1 MVDHREPKRCEPF
14 DERKARVA
22 GRAVERAPTDR
33 SSSVGWE
40 NAVPCSVM
48 PARHVFHALFAA
60 ALLPLSLFAQSSITS
75 PPPMVLHAAHLLDVD
90 KGALI
95 SPGEIL
101 IEGDRISSVG
111 TTVPHPPNALVIDLG
126 SATLMPGL
134 IDAHVH
140 LFLHPV
146 LDENLQTVEES
157 VPQRTILA
165 TIHARQD
172 LMAGFTAERDMGTE
186 GAGSADTAVRN
197 AINAGLIPGPR
208 MRISGNAISITGG
221 HEDAMD
227 FNPAERISSNA
238 TYADSTDQ
246 LIHVMRE
253 ELKEGADFIK
263 IYQTGH
269 DTLVRDNQGKE
280 KLIAPYQFTEEQ
292 LAAAVAEAHR
302 QGTRIGVHCTTEPA
316 ALYAAQAGVASI
328 DHALYLSPATEAL
341 MKQKQI
347 YAVPTLTIFE
357 YFADH
362 AENPAAAASERAM
375 FNFHAA
381 QFTKQ
386 VAAGVPMAVGSDV
399 GPFPHGTQAREL
411 ELMVKYGMPAADVL
425 RADLI
430 NGARLLDWEGQI
442 GQLKPGYYAD
452 IIAVAGDPLTDISA
466 VTHVEF
472 VMKNGTVFRNDIAP
486 NLNAAHEGASQ

>member
-1 MVDHREPKRCEPF
+1 
-14 DERKARVA
+14 
-22 GRAVERAPTDR
+22 
-33 SSSVGWE
+33 
-40 NAVPCSVM
+40 M
-48 PARHVFHALFAA
+48 PARPLFPALFAA
-60 ALLPLSLFAQSSITS
+60 ALLPLPLVAQTNPQPAPEN
-75 PPPMVLHAAHLLDVD
+75 PPIVLHAAHLLDVE

-95 SPGEIL
+95 TPGEVIVQ
-101 IEGDRISSVG
+101 GDRITYAG
-111 TTVPHPPNALVIDLG
+111 PPHPLPPNASVIDLG
-126 SATLMPGL
+126 SRTIMPGL

-165 TIHARQD
+165 TIHARDD

-186 GAGSADTAVRN
+186 GAGSADTAVRD
-197 AINAGLIPGPR
+197 AINSGLIPGPR

-221 HEDAMD
+221 HEDALGY
-227 FNPAERISSNA
+227 NPALHIPSNA

-246 LIHVMRE
+246 LISVMRS
-253 ELKEGADFIK
+253 ELKQGADFIK
-263 IYQTGH
+263 IYQTGS
-269 DTLVRDNQGKE
+269 DKLVNG
-280 KLIAPYQFTEEQ
+280 KLIAPYQYTEEQ

-302 QGTRIGVHCTTEPA
+302 LGTRIGVHCTTEPA
-316 ALYAAQAGVASI
+316 ARYAAQAGVASI
-328 DHALYLSPATEAL
+328 DHALYLSSETEEL

-362 AENPAAAASERAM
+362 PENPAGAWSERAL
-375 FNFHAA
+375 FNFHAE

-411 ELMVKYGMPAADVL
+411 VLMNKYGMPAPEVL

-430 NGARLLDWEGQI
+430 NGARLLDWADDI

-452 IIAVAGDPLTDISA
+452 VIAVDGDPLTDISS
-466 VTHVEF
+466 VTRVRF
-472 VMKNGTVFRNDIAP
+472 AMKNGTIYRNDTNPAP
-486 NLNAAHEGASQ
+486 GASVH